1 MDVRCEKCQTE
12 YELDESRLKPGG
24 VTVKCTNCG
33 HMFKIRKRSNTNV
46 GVPTTV
52 TSEPRTKPISARTP
66 VTNNAVTVASPA
78 PTRPDDAAPR
88 APASE
93 LGSGPNAERQWLIR
107 LENGDQ
113 KSCRELATLQ
123 QWIVAGIVSR
133 DSLISRTGKTW
144 KRLGDIPE
152 LGQYFV
158 VAEEAK
164 AQRQAKP
171 TGKAASTVL
180 GIGGR
185 PATDDENKATGNYR
199 ARQPTPPPPPP
210 ARAPQSSPQPAPPV
224 VAPEAPRASQ
234 PHVDSMAQTEL
245 SPSGPH
251 LGPPRRQPTP
261 PPPIPAAR
269 AKAPSGGGDRQT
281 GAWAATDI
289 KATDSMV
296 AMPQGPSGGKLS
308 AIPAEPAFAGRVRMA
323 PADERGFDTGKVK
336 FPDDDD
342 DLRPARSGSKA
353 GLIIAI
359 ISLLV
364 IAGAATVVYLFVF
377 KDKGATATAD
387 KPPADAKVVATAP
400 ADSSP
405 VVTPLV
411 DSAPA
416 VTPVD
421 TARNELSGDVET
433 RMKTALDSLA
443 KLEDP
448 PALAMRARLTTA
460 TAQSMND
467 RAGLGDKVE
476 GDKLRKAAKQMV
488 LDTATLAAK
497 AHKASPDDP
506 SANLAMADVLRLQGK
521 PGAEVRRYLDT
532 ARGKAAGDKELTRSI
547 GLCDALT
554 SLRDAKVEDAAKTLA
569 ALEVGGDARVMIATA
584 LVAYAQNKPNDA
596 RPLVD
601 QILVAQPDHEVARA
615 LQAKL
620 ATVVATTDPMP
631 QEDGNHGSAAKPP
644 TGGGNPTPPTG
655 GGGGNYDSLLAQ
667 ANKLAESNC
676 TKAMELYQKALDIKS
691 QGVEALTG
699 MGYCHLDAKQFASAF
714 SNFRSAL
721 VVSPR
726 FEPALGG
733 IAETYQRQ
741 GNKEQAIESWRKYLE
756 MFPGSPK
763 AKKQLEL
770 LGASEDK
777 PAPPPPPPTPAPTP
791 APEGSGSAP
800 N

>member
-46 GVPTTV
+46 GIPTAA
-52 TSEPRTKPISARTP
+52 TSEPRTKPISSRTP
-66 VTNNAVTVASPA
+66 VTSNAATVASPA
-78 PTRPDDAAPR
+78 PQRPVPADDAAPR
-88 APASE
+88 APTSE
-93 LGSGPNAERQWLIR
+93 LGSGPNSERQWLIR

-171 TGKAASTVL
+171 TGKPVVASTVL

-185 PATDDENKATGNYR
+185 PATDDDNKATGSYR

-210 ARAPQSSPQPAPPV
+210 ARAPMSSPQPAPVQPQ
-224 VAPEAPRASQ
+224 PPRASQ
-234 PHVDSMAQTEL
+234 PGVDQMAQTEL

-251 LGPPRRQPTP
+251 LGPPRRPPTQP
-261 PPPIPAAR
+261 PPPPAPR
-269 AKAPSGGGDRQT
+269 AKPPSGGGDRQT
-281 GAWAATDI
+281 GAWAQTDI

-296 AMPQGPSGGKLS
+296 AMPQGPSGGKLA

-353 GLIIAI
+353 GLVIAI

-377 KDKGATATAD
+377 KDKGAPAAAQT
-387 KPPADAKVVATAP
+387 PADAKVVATAP
-400 ADSSP
+400 ADAAP

-411 DSAPA
+411 DAAPV

-421 TARNELSGDVET
+421 AARNELTGDVEA
-433 RMKTALDSLA
+433 RMKTALDPIA
-443 KLEDP
+443 KLDDP
-448 PALAMRARLTTA
+448 AALAMRARLTTA
-460 TAQSMND
+460 IAQSMND

-488 LDTATLAAK
+488 VDSATLAAK
-497 AHKASPDDP
+497 AHKAAPDDA
-506 SANLAMADVLRLQGK
+506 SANIAMADVLRLQGK
-521 PGAEVRRYLDT
+521 SGAEVRRYLDT
-532 ARGKAAGDKELTRSI
+532 AKAKGGGDKELARSI

-554 SLRDAKVEDAAKTLA
+554 SLRDATQMSL
-569 ALEVGGDARVMIATA
+569 
-584 LVAYAQNKPNDA
+584 P
-596 RPLVD
+596 
-601 QILVAQPDHEVARA
+601 
-615 LQAKL
+615 
-620 ATVVATTDPMP
+620 
-631 QEDGNHGSAAKPP
+631 
-644 TGGGNPTPPTG
+644 PTPPG
-655 GGGGNYDSLLAQ
+655 R
-667 ANKLAESNC
+667 
-676 TKAMELYQKALDIKS
+676 ME
-691 QGVEALTG
+691 
-699 MGYCHLDAKQFASAF
+699 
-714 SNFRSAL
+714 
-721 VVSPR
+721 
-726 FEPALGG
+726 
-733 IAETYQRQ
+733 
-741 GNKEQAIESWRKYLE
+741 
-756 MFPGSPK
+756 
-763 AKKQLEL
+763 
-770 LGASEDK
+770 
-777 PAPPPPPPTPAPTP
+777 
-791 APEGSGSAP
+791 
-800 N
+800 